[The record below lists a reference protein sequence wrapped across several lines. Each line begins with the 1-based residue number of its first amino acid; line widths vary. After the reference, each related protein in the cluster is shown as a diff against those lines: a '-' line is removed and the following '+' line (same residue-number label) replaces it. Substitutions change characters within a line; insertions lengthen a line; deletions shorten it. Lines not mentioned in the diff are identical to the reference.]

1 MAKEKIKNS
10 IWFVIFDG
18 LKIYFSNIDKFIVY
32 MLFPVFGQIIGLA
45 LAFGLTVGFADKIAQ
60 KAHSLNSAMAIIIL
74 LAIPGLL
81 IFLKAF
87 WDYMVAYV
95 ALNSMTEG
103 ALTTGHVYDIQS
115 HRQVATRRAFKYIAF
130 LFVVGILSL
139 VAVAFSIIPLL
150 GLIPPLI
157 FWVFFVLV
165 YQIFTFEEELSPK
178 ECFRRSFELVKGD
191 WARTFFLMVILW
203 FFSIYIITMG
213 VSVIFDCLHLTD
225 KVCSLFDFIGNN
237 MPLEYFNKALRYI
250 NKPEITVNMISK
262 TIFMTILGTIVA
274 GLSLPIRSICFT
286 LWYKTMV
293 TLKGEKTEPKQKK
306 QKKSKKEKDAEE

>member
-1 MAKEKIKNS
+1 MSKEKIKNS

-18 LKIYFSNIDKFIVY
+18 LKIYFSNIDKFILF

-45 LAFGLTVGFADKIAQ
+45 LTFGLTVGFADKVAQ
-60 KAHSLNSAMAIIIL
+60 KAQSMNSAMAIILL
-74 LAIPGLL
+74 LAIPGML

-115 HRQVATRRAFKYIAF
+115 HRQVATRSAFKYIGF

-139 VAVAFSIIPLL
+139 IAVAFSVIPLL

-165 YQIFTFEEELSPK
+165 YQVFTFEDELSAK
-178 ECFRRSFELVKGD
+178 ECFKRSFNLVKGD
-191 WARTFFLMVILW
+191 WARTFFLMIILW
-203 FFSIYIITMG
+203 FFSIYIITEG

-225 KVCSLFDFIGNN
+225 KVCSWFDFIGNN
-237 MPLEYFNKALRYI
+237 MPLEYFNKALRYA
-250 NKPEITVNMISK
+250 NMPEITVNMISK
-262 TIFMTILGTIVA
+262 AVFMTVLTTIVA
-274 GLSLPIRSICFT
+274 GLSLPIRSICYT

-293 TLKGEKTEPKQKK
+293 GLKDGKQEQKPKK
-306 QKKSKKEKDAEE
+306 QKKSKKEHEE

>member
-1 MAKEKIKNS
+1 MSKNKIKNS
-10 IWFVIFDG
+10 IWVVIFDG
-18 LKIYFSNIDKFIVY
+18 LKIYFSNIDKFILY
-32 MLFPVFGQIIGLA
+32 MLFPVFGQLAGLI
-45 LAFGLTVGFADKIAQ
+45 LTFGLTVGFADKITQ
-60 KAHSLNSAMAIIIL
+60 KAQSMNSALAIIIL
-74 LAIPGLL
+74 LAIPGML

-115 HRQVATRRAFKYIAF
+115 HRQVATRRTFKYIGF

-165 YQIFTFEEELSPK
+165 YQVFTFEDELSPK

-203 FFSIYIITMG
+203 FFSIYIITEG
-213 VSVIFDCLHLTD
+213 VSVIFDCLHLTNW
-225 KVCSLFDFIGNN
+225 VCSLFDVVGNN
-237 MPLEYFNKALRYI
+237 MPLEYFNKALRYA
-250 NKPEITVNMISK
+250 NMPEITVNMISK
-262 TIFMTILGTIVA
+262 TLFMGGLSMIVA
-274 GLSLPIRSICFT
+274 GLSLPIRSICYT
-286 LWYKTMV
+286 LWYKTMAS
-293 TLKGEKTEPKQKK
+293 LKDSIEQKTKK

>member
-18 LKIYFSNIDKFIVY
+18 LKIYFSNIDKFILF

-45 LAFGLTVGFADKIAQ
+45 LAFGLTIGFAEKVAQ
-60 KAHSLNSAMAIIIL
+60 KAQSMNSALAIILL

-115 HRQVATRRAFKYIAF
+115 HRQVATRRTFKYIVF
-130 LFVVGILSL
+130 LLGVGVLSL
-139 VAVAFSIIPLL
+139 VAIAFSIIPLL

-165 YQIFTFEEELSPK
+165 YQVFTFEDELSVK
-178 ECFRRSFELVKGD
+178 ECFKRSYELIKGD
-191 WARTFFLMVILW
+191 WARTLLLMIILW
-203 FFSIYIITMG
+203 FFSIYIITEG

-225 KVCSLFDFIGNN
+225 RICALFDIVGNN
-237 MPLEYFNKALRYI
+237 IQLEYFNKALRYI
-250 NKPEITVNMISK
+250 NMQEITVKMISK
-262 TIFMTILGTIVA
+262 LLFMTALTTIVA
-274 GLSLPIRSICFT
+274 GLSLPIRSICYT
-286 LWYKTMV
+286 LWYKTM
-293 TLKGEKTEPKQKK
+293 TNLKDGKVEQKPKK
-306 QKKSKKEKDAEE
+306 QKKSKKAEEE

>member
-18 LKIYFSNIDKFIVY
+18 LKIYFSNIDKFILF
-32 MLFPVFGQIIGLA
+32 MLFPVFGQIIGL
-45 LAFGLTVGFADKIAQ
+45 LLTFGLTIGLADRVAQ
-60 KAHSLNSAMAIIIL
+60 KAQSMNSALAIILL

-115 HRQVATRRAFKYIAF
+115 HRQVATRRTFKYIVF
-130 LFVVGILSL
+130 LLGVGVLSL
-139 VAVAFSIIPLL
+139 VAIAFSIIPLL

-165 YQIFTFEEELSPK
+165 YQVFTFEDELSVK
-178 ECFRRSFELVKGD
+178 ECFKRSYELIKGD
-191 WARTFFLMVILW
+191 WARTLLLMIILW
-203 FFSIYIITMG
+203 FFSIYIITEG

-225 KVCSLFDFIGNN
+225 RICALFDIVGNN
-237 MPLEYFNKALRYI
+237 IQLEYFNKALRYI
-250 NKPEITVNMISK
+250 NMQEITVKMISK
-262 TIFMTILGTIVA
+262 LLFMTALTTIVA
-274 GLSLPIRSICFT
+274 GLSLPIRSICYT
-286 LWYKTMV
+286 LWYKTM
-293 TLKGEKTEPKQKK
+293 TNLKDGKVEQKPKK
-306 QKKSKKEKDAEE
+306 QKKSKKAEEE